1 MQTQTFEEQCR
12 IENRCR
18 NEKWAWERHC
28 AEVRG
33 EYIYLDFCVWCNCQ
47 GDTDYKLRKNERAFA
62 EWLKRENRTLTEYQ
76 RRWIAE
82 NHFGWQFTW
91 DSEKNEWES
100 KKSGK

>member
-1 MQTQTFEEQCR
+1 METQTFEEQIR

-18 NEKWAWERHC
+18 NEKWAWEVHC
-28 AEVRG
+28 REIRG
-33 EYIYLDFCVWCNCQ
+33 ENIWVDFCVWCNCQ
-47 GDTDYKLRKNERAFA
+47 GDDGKLRASARAFA

-91 DSEKNEWES
+91 NEEKKEWES
-100 KKSGK
+100 RKL